1 MKSLSEE
8 LSMRLIAFIAA
19 IAALAGCASV
29 EEQAANRCAS
39 YGMPGNPQCLM
50 LESHTIR
57 AEQMAI
63 AQTYVQQMQFQQA
76 LQAAQQPA
84 PPQSIFFYGR

>member
-1 MKSLSEE
+1 MN
-8 LSMRLIAFIAA
+8 RTLIIAA

-57 AEQMAI
+57 AEQYAV

-76 LQAAQQPA
+76 LQVARQPA
-84 PPQSIFFYGR
+84 PPQSIFLYGR